1 LIYQDIEQQLIVL
14 VISVGRRDKN
24 AVYEAA
30 LKRLRQ
36 QLQAPK

>member
-14 VISVGRRDKN
+14 MISVGRRDKN

-30 LKRLRQ
+30 MKRLKQ
-36 QLQAPK
+36 QLPAQK